1 MTPYPLQRPT
11 EMRVDPAACVRCE
24 LCDAL
29 LPGVLAGPERIP
41 VSPAALEA
49 MAACPTGAIV
59 WCEDEA
65 RPADGR
71 P

>member
-1 MTPYPLQRPT
+1 
-11 EMRVDPAACVRCE
+11 MRVDLARCVRCE

-41 VSPAALEA
+41 VSAAALEA

-59 WCEDEA
+59 WCEDRA
-65 RPADGR
+65 SGPAG
-71 P
+71 

>member
-1 MTPYPLQRPT
+1 
-11 EMRVDPAACVRCE
+11 MRVDAAACVRCE

-29 LPGVLAGPERIP
+29 LPGVLVGPERIP
-41 VSPAALEA
+41 VAPAALEA

-65 RPADGR
+65 GSEDGR
-71 P
+71 R

>member
-1 MTPYPLQRPT
+1 
-11 EMRVDPAACVRCE
+11 MRVDPVACVRCE

-29 LPGVLAGPERIP
+29 LPGVLVGPKRIP
-41 VSPAALEA
+41 VSPPALEA

-59 WCEDEA
+59 WCEGEA
-65 RPADGR
+65 RSPDGR